1 MPLLGNGDIPPAAP
15 TDVYVS
21 AYLDRLLN
29 VDDTAY
35 EFQAGDP
42 YHDLLWALTPH

>member
-1 MPLLGNGDIPPAAP
+1 MPLLGNGDIPPTSP

-35 EFQAGDP
+35 EFQAGDMT
-42 YHDLLWALTPH
+42 LRRGLKFSAT